1 MTITIPNIGNN
12 PLVVIVGGKRYAYGA
27 GETVTVPDE
36 VGNEILHMM
45 AAMDNPAPNVEL
57 PFKGELPKVT
67 STDNG
72 KVLRVV
78 SGAWAAAQLPSASGV
93 SF

>member
-1 MTITIPNIGNN
+1 MPNTPIDRMTYGSTTYEFRDTTKVASSQGSGNA
-12 PLVVIVGGKRYAYGA
+12 GKTLKVNSSGTLELA
-27 GETVTVPDE
+27 DF
-36 VGNEILHMM
+36 
-45 AAMDNPAPNVEL
+45 PAEL
-57 PFKGELPKVT
+57 PAVT
-67 STDNG
+67 TSDNG